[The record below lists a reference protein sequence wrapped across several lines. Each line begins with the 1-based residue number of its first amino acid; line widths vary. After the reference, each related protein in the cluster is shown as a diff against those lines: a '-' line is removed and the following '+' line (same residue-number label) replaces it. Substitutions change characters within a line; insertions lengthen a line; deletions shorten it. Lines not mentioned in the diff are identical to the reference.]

1 MGQGLELVAGALLLP
16 AASPASASAEFGE
29 VELAGV
35 KEAQAIVDRLL
46 SAGGACLRR
55 SCAQGFRAGCGVG
68 RQSPLIVRP
77 SADFRVPALARGWRA
92 PAYLQDFYFEHKLRK
107 PRLALRPGSPA
118 RSWQLDSGGARA
130 LGLLTRGPYAL
141 PMALIDYGSKERAR
155 AVAKTAARGA
165 LTFETLASAL
175 FIAGGG
181 LGAIESTLMAKAI
194 AWLSLDAYDFFD
206 DPPRADFERSTRSR
220 RGPSRQTPLVTRSRP
235 ESQRRSPTALSLQ
248 PQTYARR
255 SVLLSAGPARVELGR
270 ARLLNCASTR
280 LGGIRWRRRLI

>member
-1 MGQGLELVAGALLLP
+1 MAW
-16 AASPASASAEFGE
+16 ST
-29 VELAGV
+29 
-35 KEAQAIVDRLL
+35 
-46 SAGGACLRR
+46 
-55 SCAQGFRAGCGVG
+55 
-68 RQSPLIVRP
+68 SPLIVRP

-220 RGPSRQTPLVTRSRP
+220 RRSFQTDAFGDTIPARIAAAFSDSLVTATADLRATVRAVERGAGARRAGASETAELRVDEARWHSLEASAHLVDAANRGDAVAEVLLFGDTGGRPGDPSSPSRGDATS
-235 ESQRRSPTALSLQ
+235 SQNKQ
-248 PQTYARR
+248 
-255 SVLLSAGPARVELGR
+255 VFGR
-270 ARLLNCASTR
+270 
-280 LGGIRWRRRLI
+280 